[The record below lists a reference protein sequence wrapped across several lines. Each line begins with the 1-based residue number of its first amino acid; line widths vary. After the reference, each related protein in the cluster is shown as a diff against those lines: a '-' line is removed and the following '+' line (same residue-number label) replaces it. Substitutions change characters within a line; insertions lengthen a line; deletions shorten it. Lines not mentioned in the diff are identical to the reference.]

1 MFPPNYFANENQAN
15 SFPQMQCRQ
24 DNWSVDSGSMHPG
37 GANFALADGSVRFIK
52 NSIQSWNWQKIAF
65 TNGGTGGASTYNLN
79 GITYGVFQAL
89 STRNGGE
96 VISADSY

>member
-1 MFPPNYFANENQAN
+1 
-15 SFPQMQCRQ
+15 MQCRQ
-24 DNWSVDSGSMHPG
+24 DNWSMDSGSMHPG

-52 NSIQSWNWQKIAF
+52 NSIQSWNWQKITF
-65 TNGGTGGASTYNLN
+65 TNSNSDLQPQRN
-79 GITYGVFQAL
+79 QPYGVFQAL